1 MRDPGNQ
8 DDDIAFIGIIE
19 NSNVDC
25 RVLKRM
31 WALTART
38 PDIMTS
44 SPLKGADYVLTG
56 LRWLPRAGL
65 RSFVAIPLLIN
76 TLLFGA
82 GVWWSFDQFQHWDQ
96 IAQSWLPS

>member
-31 WALTART
+31 PAL
-38 PDIMTS
+38 
-44 SPLKGADYVLTG
+44 
-56 LRWLPRAGL
+56 AGEGS
-65 RSFVAIPLLIN
+65 RYHEFFP
-76 TLLFGA
+76 
-82 GVWWSFDQFQHWDQ
+82 
-96 IAQSWLPS
+96 P